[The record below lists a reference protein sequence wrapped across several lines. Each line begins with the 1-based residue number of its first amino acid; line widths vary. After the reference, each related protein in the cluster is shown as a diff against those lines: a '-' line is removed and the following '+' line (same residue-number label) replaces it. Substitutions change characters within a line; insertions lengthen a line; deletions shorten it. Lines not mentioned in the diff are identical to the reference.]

1 MIFMEV
7 PREFQAAQRRGR
19 RGATMRVPP
28 QINTKL
34 LFVLQCDLIDPRQ
47 CGSGVLLK
55 PSASLLRINRST
67 MIVEGV
73 REALLIVTREIEQ
86 AAGLNFVAVWNVA
99 MGQ

>member
-1 MIFMEV
+1 
-7 PREFQAAQRRGR
+7 
-19 RGATMRVPP
+19 
-28 QINTKL
+28 
-34 LFVLQCDLIDPRQ
+34 
-47 CGSGVLLK
+47 
-55 PSASLLRINRST
+55 